1 MPVTLPCP
9 SAAALP
15 VLACLALG
23 CGARASTNVAP
34 RPVTGLPDHFVVQG
48 PTPPVSGR
56 ACIVHL
62 KSPVDDTRLT
72 LRTSSDNGS
81 AGIAGD
87 YQVEPPGR
95 YGLAGRELL
104 RIDCLTNRAIGAVRG
119 RR

>member
-1 MPVTLPCP
+1 MPVTLP
-9 SAAALP
+9 SLTAAALP

-23 CGARASTNVAP
+23 CGASTSMNPAP
-34 RPVTGLPDHFVVQG
+34 RPVTGLPDHFVVDG
-48 PTPPVSGR
+48 PTPSASGR

-62 KSPVDDTRLT
+62 KSQVDDTRLT

-81 AGIAGD
+81 AGISGD

-95 YGLAGRELL
+95 YGMAGSELL
-104 RIDCLTNRAIGAVRG
+104 RLDCLTNRAIGAVRG